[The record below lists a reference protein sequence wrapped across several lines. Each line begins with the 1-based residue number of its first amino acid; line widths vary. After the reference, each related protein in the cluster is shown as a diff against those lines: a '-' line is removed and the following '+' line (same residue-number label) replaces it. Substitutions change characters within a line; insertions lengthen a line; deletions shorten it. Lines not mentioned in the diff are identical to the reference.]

1 MGMVTLSLCLTVQP
15 RRAGQLGYLARAFHK
30 LLITDLCG
38 SDVELSPSLIWM
50 IIPVV
55 VIVPLALLV
64 WLALAGLA

>member
-1 MGMVTLSLCLTVQP
+1 MLDIQTGCARELGCL
-15 RRAGQLGYLARAFHK
+15 AHGLGR

-38 SDVELSPSLIWM
+38 SDVELSPSRIWM